1 MSLSPTVPVLALALG
16 ALLAPAPSRAQAPD
30 AAPAETLQR
39 VGYLCDYGT
48 GWQGYL
54 PFVERLEELGYATA
68 APTSGARRARIKIEF
83 RGCGVTEEYLREM
96 ARQLVSARV
105 DVIVAPGAA
114 ALGAARDATRAVAIP
129 IVFVGVDDP
138 VAAGFVASLARPG
151 GNITGVAGMARG
163 AGARRLALLKEAL
176 PELSR
181 VAVLVNPTGA
191 AAPALLGETR
201 DAARALGLELDVVE
215 LRDDDGDG
223 EGLGRA
229 FDRAFSGIDESGAAA
244 LVVLPDPL
252 FLAYRGWILGYAW
265 RARLPGIYGEA
276 GYAAAEIPPGLMSY
290 GPIVIEQHVRMADYV
305 AKVLGGLDP
314 AGLAVARPT
323 SFELVINLSA
333 ARAFGLTLPK
343 SLLARASKVI
353 E

>member
-1 MSLSPTVPVLALALG
+1 MSLPPTVPVLALALG
-16 ALLAPAPSRAQAPD
+16 ALLAPASALAQAPD
-30 AAPAETLQR
+30 AAPGEALQR
-39 VGYLCDYGT
+39 VGYLCDYRT

-54 PFVERLEELGYATA
+54 PFVERLGELGYATGESV
-68 APTSGARRARIKIEF
+68 SGARRTRIKIEF
-83 RGCGVTEEYLREM
+83 RGCGVTDEYLREM

-114 ALGAARDATRAVAIP
+114 ALGAARDATRTVAIP

-176 PELSR
+176 PEISR
-181 VAVLVNPTGA
+181 IAVLVNPNGA

-201 DAARALGLELDVVE
+201 DAARALGLELHVVE
-215 LRDDDGDG
+215 LRDGDG

-229 FDRAFSGIDESGAAA
+229 FDRAFSGIDESGAEA

-252 FLAYRGWILGYAW
+252 FRAYRGWILGYAW

-333 ARAFGLTLPK
+333 ARAFDLTLPK

>member
-1 MSLSPTVPVLALALG
+1 MSRPPTLPVLALALG
-16 ALLAPAPSRAQAPD
+16 AFSAPASAFAQAPD
-30 AAPAETLQR
+30 AASDEALHR

-54 PFVERLEELGYATA
+54 PFVERLGELGYATGGSV
-68 APTSGARRARIKIEF
+68 SGAHRARIKIEF
-83 RGCGVTEEYLREM
+83 RGCAVTEAYLREQ

-114 ALGAARDATRAVAIP
+114 ALGAARDATRTVAIP

-151 GNITGVAGMARG
+151 GNITGVAGMAHG

-176 PELSR
+176 PEVSR
-181 VAVLVNPTGA
+181 VAVLVNPNGA
-191 AAPALLGETR
+191 AAPALLGESR
-201 DAARALGLELDVVE
+201 GAARALGLELHVVK
-215 LRDDDGDG
+215 LRDDDG

-229 FDRAFSGIDESGAAA
+229 FDRAFSAIGASGAEA

-252 FLAYRGWILGYAW
+252 FQAYRGWILGYAW

-276 GYAAAEIPPGLMSY
+276 GYAAAEVPPGLMSY
-290 GPIVIEQHVRMADYV
+290 GPIVIEQHVRVADYV

-323 SFELVINLSA
+323 SFELVINLKAASA
-333 ARAFGLTLPK
+333 LGLTLPK
-343 SLLARASKVI
+343 SLLDRASKVI

>member
-1 MSLSPTVPVLALALG
+1 MSLPASVPILALALG
-16 ALLAPAPSRAQAPD
+16 ALLAPASALAQAPD
-30 AAPAETLQR
+30 AAPGETLHR
-39 VGYLCDYGT
+39 VGYLCDYRT

-54 PFVERLEELGYATA
+54 PFVERLGELGYATE
-68 APTSGARRARIKIEF
+68 APPSGARRARLKIEF

-176 PELSR
+176 PELNR
-181 VAVLVNPTGA
+181 VAVLVNPSGA

-201 DAARALGLELDVVE
+201 DAARALGLELHVVE
-215 LRDDDGDG
+215 LREDDG

-229 FDRAFSGIDESGAAA
+229 FDRAFSGIDESGAEA

-276 GYAAAEIPPGLMSY
+276 GYAAAEVPPGLMSY

-323 SFELVINLSA
+323 SFELVINLTA
-333 ARAFGLTLPK
+333 ARELGLTLPK